1 MDIDKLLESLAVVSE
16 VLKTPSL
23 SNQVAQD
30 PNLGKKVKE
39 LETLVEKMEAQRGA
53 AVVSDDNLLIIFKEI
68 YEKIEDIEIYCNLN
82 LQKMDFLKNLKPLI

>member
-39 LETLVEKMEAQRGA
+39 LDTLVEKMEAQRG
-53 AVVSDDNLLIIFKEI
+53 VRVMSDDKLLIIFKEI

>member
-23 SNQVAQD
+23 TNQVAQD

-39 LETLVEKMEAQRGA
+39 LYSLVEKIEAQRGDL
-53 AVVSDDNLLIIFKEI
+53 VVSDDKLHTIFTEI

>member
-39 LETLVEKMEAQRGA
+39 LDTLVEKMEAQRGA

>member
-23 SNQVAQD
+23 SNQVAKD

-39 LETLVEKMEAQRGA
+39 LDKLVEKMEVQRG
-53 AVVSDDNLLIIFKEI
+53 VRVMSDDNLLIIFKEI

-82 LQKMDFLKNLKPLI
+82 LQKMDFVKNLKPLI

>member
-39 LETLVEKMEAQRGA
+39 LDTLVEKMEAQRGDR
-53 AVVSDDNLLIIFKEI
+53 VMSDDNLLIIFKEI

>member
-23 SNQVAQD
+23 LNQVAQD

-39 LETLVEKMEAQRGA
+39 LDTLVEKMEAQRD
-53 AVVSDDNLLIIFKEI
+53 VRVMSDDNLLIIFKEI

>member
-23 SNQVAQD
+23 TNQVAQD

-39 LETLVEKMEAQRGA
+39 LDSLVEKIEAQRGGL
-53 AVVSDDNLLIIFKEI
+53 VVSDDNLHTIFKEI

>member
-39 LETLVEKMEAQRGA
+39 LDTLVEKMEVQRG
-53 AVVSDDNLLIIFKEI
+53 VRVMSDDNLLIIFKEI
-68 YEKIEDIEIYCNLN
+68 YEKIEDIETYCNLN
-82 LQKMDFLKNLKPLI
+82 LQKMDFLKNLKPLF

>member
-16 VLKTPSL
+16 VLKTPSF

-39 LETLVEKMEAQRGA
+39 LDTLVEKMEAQRGA

>member
-23 SNQVAQD
+23 TNQVAQD

-39 LETLVEKMEAQRGA
+39 LDSLVEKIEAQRGDF
-53 AVVSDDNLLIIFKEI
+53 VVSDDNLHTIFKEI

>member
-23 SNQVAQD
+23 TNQVAQD

-39 LETLVEKMEAQRGA
+39 LDSLVEKIEAQRGDI
-53 AVVSDDNLLIIFKEI
+53 VVSDDNLYTIFKEI

>member
-23 SNQVAQD
+23 TNQVAQD

-39 LETLVEKMEAQRGA
+39 LDSLVEKIEAQRGDI
-53 AVVSDDNLLIIFKEI
+53 VLSDDNFHTIFKEI

>member
-39 LETLVEKMEAQRGA
+39 LDTLVEKMEAQRG
-53 AVVSDDNLLIIFKEI
+53 VRVMSDDNLLIIFKEI

-82 LQKMDFLKNLKPLI
+82 LQKMDFLENLKPLI

>member
-1 MDIDKLLESLAVVSE
+1 
-16 VLKTPSL
+16 
-23 SNQVAQD
+23 
-30 PNLGKKVKE
+30 
-39 LETLVEKMEAQRGA
+39 MEAQRGA

>member
-39 LETLVEKMEAQRGA
+39 LDTLVEKMEAQRGVT
-53 AVVSDDNLLIIFKEI
+53 VVSDDNLLIIFKEI

>member
-23 SNQVAQD
+23 LNQVAQD

-39 LETLVEKMEAQRGA
+39 LDTLVEKMESQRGVTA
-53 AVVSDDNLLIIFKEI
+53 MSDDNLLIIFKEI
-68 YEKIEDIEIYCNLN
+68 YEKIDDIEIYCNSN